1 MQHAARLA
9 DEAEARVLRCRA
21 TCRFTKRAGRFAAM
35 LAIVFSVMLLNF
47 AAATAQE
54 TAATQDDGARPA
66 SVAYDG
72 MLEVSGKEPD
82 GETAL
87 LLKFDGKPDYR
98 LFFMD
103 RPDRLVLEFNKI
115 TLGFDSRF
123 AARTG
128 GLVQQL
134 RFGSITADRS
144 RLVVALSAA
153 AEIRQQ
159 ALEADAETGRY
170 SLRLVLGGIE
180 QALFSKR
187 VTEQQALLG
196 SSGEAVVK
204 GGRVRSGPKREGYF
218 TIVLDPGHGG
228 IDGGAEGR
236 TTKTA
241 EKDVTLSVARQLGPV
256 LEKAGPFHVAYTRDD
271 DVFVSLRERQAVAR
285 RENADLMI
293 SIHADALRQTYV
305 RGATIYTL
313 ADKAS
318 DALAQQVAD
327 SENLADVVAGLAAP
341 EESDVV
347 TDILA
352 DLTLRETTHFSRAF
366 SLMLVRKMRD
376 RVNLINNPQ
385 RAASFAVLK
394 NAEVPSVLLELGYLS
409 NSKDEH
415 LMADPRWQS
424 KVAGIV
430 SEAVAEFFAGRQP
443 RSTSN

>member
-1 MQHAARLA
+1 MTNDPAVSAMAKRGNRFDGMQHAARLA

-54 TAATQDDGARPA
+54 TAATRDDGARPA

-187 VTEQQALLG
+187 VTEQQALPPNPNYVMVEMLRYAG
-196 SSGEAVVK
+196 GLRDLKSDAGGKTGTTNDYVDGWFMGVTPGLVVGTWVGGEDKWIRFRNLLYGQGAYMAK
-204 GGRVRSGPKREGYF
+204 PFFREFIKTLEGTDGVDYDPNATF
-218 TIVLDPGHGG
+218 YRPPGDLSIELDC
-228 IDGGAEGR
+228 AEY
-236 TTKTA
+236 
-241 EKDVTLSVARQLGPV
+241 EKDIVP
-256 LEKAGPFHVAYTRDD
+256 LEEGQKFEDEFSEDIFEDEFTSSPNGGDD
-271 DVFVSLRERQAVAR
+271 Q
-285 RENADLMI
+285 EN
-293 SIHADALRQTYV
+293 Q
-305 RGATIYTL
+305 
-313 ADKAS
+313 
-318 DALAQQVAD
+318 
-327 SENLADVVAGLAAP
+327 
-341 EESDVV
+341 
-347 TDILA
+347 
-352 DLTLRETTHFSRAF
+352 
-366 SLMLVRKMRD
+366 
-376 RVNLINNPQ
+376 
-385 RAASFAVLK
+385 
-394 NAEVPSVLLELGYLS
+394 
-409 NSKDEH
+409 
-415 LMADPRWQS
+415 
-424 KVAGIV
+424 
-430 SEAVAEFFAGRQP
+430 
-443 RSTSN
+443 